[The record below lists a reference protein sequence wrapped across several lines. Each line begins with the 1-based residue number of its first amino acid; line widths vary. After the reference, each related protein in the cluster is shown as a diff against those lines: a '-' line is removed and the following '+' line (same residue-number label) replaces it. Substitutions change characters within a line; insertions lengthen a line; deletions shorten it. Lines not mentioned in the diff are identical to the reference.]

1 MFTKNAFVVLGIVIV
16 FCSCNNRQSKED
28 FVVRMLGDELEN
40 SNKII
45 THNTDELRKAFEE
58 NLANPMSN
66 EKALFWQPKVIQIE
80 KESKLIC
87 ENITK
92 QNLSNNIKWEIL
104 AKELQTSKAKIR
116 SIDVELTKEFENNI
130 NRINEPLD
138 SLEKHGNLNFLNSI
152 SKNAQKAILLNMITR
167 IKVLENDFIK
177 YCFYRSQ
184 VIRCGIFN
192 MFGVLV
198 NQSTTHIRVG
208 EQLEISA
215 GVGAYSSAAKPNVA
229 IANKKLDI
237 IDSRATY
244 RTKVSGS
251 VGKHKIPVVVDF
263 LDENGNKQTKIEYV
277 EYTIDP

>member
-1 MFTKNAFVVLGIVIV
+1 MFTKYAFVVLSFVIV
-16 FCSCNNRQSKED
+16 LCSCGGRARDEE
-28 FVVRMLGDELEN
+28 FVVKMLGEELEN
-40 SNKII
+40 SNKVII
-45 THNTDELRKAFEE
+45 SNTNELRKAFEE

-87 ENITK
+87 ENIRK
-92 QNLSNNIKWEIL
+92 QKINDNIEWEVL

-116 SIDVELTKEFENNI
+116 LIDVELTKEFENNI

-138 SLEKHGNLNFLNSI
+138 SLEKQNSINFLNSI
-152 SKNAQKAILLNMITR
+152 SKNAQKAILVNMITR

-177 YCFYRSQ
+177 YCFYRSK

-198 NQSTTHIRVG
+198 NQSTTHLKVG
-208 EQLEISA
+208 EELKISA
-215 GVGAYSSAAKPNVA
+215 GVGAYSSAAKPNIT

-237 IDSRATY
+237 IESQATY
-244 RTKVSGS
+244 RIKVSGS
-251 VGKHKIPVVVDF
+251 VGTHKIPVVVDF
-263 LDENGNKQTKIEYV
+263 LDENGIKQTKIEYV
-277 EYTIDP
+277 EYTIDQ

>member
-1 MFTKNAFVVLGIVIV
+1 MLKQFLIIGFVIV
-16 FCSCNNRQSKED
+16 FTSCGERDDE
-28 FVVRMLGDELEN
+28 FVLKMLGDELEN
-40 SNKII
+40 SNKVII
-45 THNTDELRKAFEE
+45 SNTNELRKAFEE
-58 NLANPMSN
+58 NLSNPMSN
-66 EKALFWQPKVIQIE
+66 EKALIWQPKVIQIE

-92 QNLSNNIKWEIL
+92 QNLRDNIEWKVL
-104 AKELQTSKAKIR
+104 AKELQTSKSKIR
-116 SIDVELTKEFENNI
+116 SIDLELSKEFENNI
-130 NRINEPLD
+130 NRINGPLD
-138 SLEKHGNLNFLNSI
+138 SLEKHNNLNFLNSI

-192 MFGVLV
+192 VFGVLV

-215 GVGAYSSAAKPNVA
+215 GVGAYSSAAKPSIT

-237 IDSRATY
+237 IDNSRATY

-263 LDENGNKQTKIEYV
+263 LDENGIKQTKIEYV